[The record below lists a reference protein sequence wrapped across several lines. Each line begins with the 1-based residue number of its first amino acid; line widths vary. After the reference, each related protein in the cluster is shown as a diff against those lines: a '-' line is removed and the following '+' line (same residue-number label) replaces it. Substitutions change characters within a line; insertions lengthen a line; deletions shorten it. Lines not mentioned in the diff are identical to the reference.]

1 MKKHI
6 YAIKSGL
13 IWILTNSFLSSFPS
27 VWLRNFGLRI
37 LGMKMSKNVR
47 FYQGFHIR
55 NVRGV
60 EIGDGTSIGP
70 KVLLDGRRG
79 LKIGK
84 NVTIAYEAII
94 WTLNHDYNDLHF
106 SARGGGGP

>member
-1 MKKHI
+1 MKKHL

-13 IWILTNSFLSSFPS
+13 IWVLTNSILSSFPS
-27 VWLRNFGLRI
+27 VWFRNWGLRMM
-37 LGMKMSKNVR
+37 GMKMSKNVR

-55 NVRGV
+55 TVPGIK
-60 EIGDGTSIGP
+60 IGDGTSIGP
-70 KVLLDGRRG
+70 RVLLDGRKG
-79 LKIGK
+79 LQIGK

-106 SARGGGGP
+106 TAKGGAFL